1 MYTHALG
8 LNRLFRTP
16 HTCFQIIRITWL
28 CKVFPYIKGR
38 IPSFV
43 LNKCPSCFLG
53 ASSTA
58 CPHHF
63 SYYRIPGA
71 EVPGLDAIF
80 FKHCDNSTGRRI
92 NFGRP
97 RWMCILIR
105 SPRQRSF
112 AKGGWWFF
120 RKNHLEDMGLNFW
133 KAPGNTRGS
142 QSGGWAVQFPP
153 LSQGFRWSF
162 GGETPFPGKHI
173 YWAVLRVSESS
184 PWY

>member
-1 MYTHALG
+1 MFSNNKNNVTLQ
-8 LNRLFRTP
+8 
-16 HTCFQIIRITWL
+16 CFPLYKGKNPFIRFEQMPQL
-28 CKVFPYIKGR
+28 
-38 IPSFV
+38 
-43 LNKCPSCFLG
+43 FLG

-173 YWAVLRVSESS
+173 YWAVRLRVSESS